1 MEFLTKLI
9 TQGGDPVF
17 SGTGP
22 GYEGRANLNA
32 TQEEEEVIRG
42 EYANLVAAGKS
53 LTFDISNPTIREL
66 LI

>member
-1 MEFLTKLI
+1 M
-9 TQGGDPVF
+9 F

-42 EYANLVAAGKS
+42 EYANLIAAGKS